1 MKKLSEY
8 KDGEALDIIADILE
22 PIVMMTKNEK
32 FMAVVNDDEATRL
45 EKVRVAFKECKSEVT
60 QILAVLNGLPVSEYH
75 YSVASI
81 LVDIANLLSDTDFV
95 NFFESQG
102 QKTSDTTFG
111 SATENTEVVEQ

>member
-32 FMAVVNDDEATRL
+32 FMAAVNNKEIARV
-45 EKVRVAFKECKSEVT
+45 EKVRVALKECKPEIT

-81 LVDIANLLSDTDFV
+81 MADIATLLSDTDFIS
-95 NFFESQG
+95 FFEQQS

-111 SATENTEVVEQ
+111 SATENTEVAVQ